1 MKKTV
6 LFLILIAMVS
16 SSILFAQ
23 ARRTRESKNKFG
35 SVYHVISGSDFT
47 LTNTTTGETGTASDS
62 IVGAVFFYE
71 RIFDSKFSMG
81 LNGTSFLERNM
92 TIAVGSETLE
102 VVEQS
107 TLILLHFKAYHKD
120 HSAGGIKP
128 YLGVGVGSLSVS
140 STITSATDTTG
151 STTSATIPITVI
163 SAGLDY
169 FWESGGFRVEVGYL
183 TGERS
188 DLEGHDTYAAKYQ
201 ATGSTGSIGVYWLF

>member
-1 MKKTV
+1 M
-6 LFLILIAMVS
+6 IS

-23 ARRTRESKNKFG
+23 ARRTREPKNKFG
-35 SVYHVISGSDFT
+35 SVYHVISGTDYT
-47 LTNTTTGETGTASDS
+47 LTNKTTGAKGTASDS

-81 LNGTSFLERNM
+81 INGTSFLERNM
-92 TIAVGSETLE
+92 SMEVGAETLE
-102 VVEQS
+102 IVETS
-107 TLILLHFKAYHKD
+107 TLVLLHFKAYHKD
-120 HSAGGIKP
+120 HSMGGAKP
-128 YLGVGVGSLSVS
+128 YLGVGLGSLSVS
-140 STITSATDTTG
+140 SLITSATDTTG

-169 FWESGGFRVEVGYL
+169 FWESGGFRGEVGYV

-188 DLEGHDTYAAKYQ
+188 DLENHDTYSAKYQ